1 MNFLKNPISS
11 ISNAVEINNLKDKRK
26 ELDKDKKAYKKLFN
40 RYEDQIELKKSSEI
54 IINTNNSI
62 LSNLRTLFTKSN
74 VKFDVEF
81 VEFSSG
87 TKDED
92 MIMYKILYDKLI
104 DTNKCIEDGIKHFDK
119 NISIDK
125 ELYTQKIIK
134 LDEKIAEINKK
145 LDKVRDKQFK

>member
-11 ISNAVEINNLKDKRK
+11 ISNAAEINNLKDKRK
-26 ELDKDKKAYKKLFN
+26 ELEKEKKANEKLFN
-40 RYEDQIELKKSSEI
+40 RYEDQIELKKSSESI
-54 IINTNNSI
+54 IGTNNTS

-81 VEFSSG
+81 VEFSSN

-104 DTNKCIEDGIKHFDK
+104 DTNKCIEDAIKHFDK
-119 NISIDK
+119 NISVDK
-125 ELYTQKIIK
+125 EVYTQKIAK
-134 LDEKIAEINKK
+134 VDEKIVEVNKK

>member
-11 ISNAVEINNLKDKRK
+11 ISNAAEINNLKDKRK
-26 ELDKDKKAYKKLFN
+26 ELEKEKKANEKLFN
-40 RYEDQIELKKSSEI
+40 RYEDQIKLKKSSETI
-54 IINTNNSI
+54 IGTNNTS

-74 VKFDVEF
+74 VKYDVEF
-81 VEFSSG
+81 VEFSSN

-104 DTNKCIEDGIKHFDK
+104 DTNKCIEDAIKHFDK
-119 NISIDK
+119 NISVDK
-125 ELYTQKIIK
+125 EVYTQKIAK
-134 LDEKIAEINKK
+134 LDEKIVEVNKK